1 MNKVIA
7 EDDRIYLRRLQTTD
21 DLSKYLTWI
30 NDPEMNKYLTKKRV
44 QTTEDLRRYIDS
56 HKNNYLC
63 GIFSKSDDSHLG
75 NVLASRI
82 DYSNENCHIGI
93 FVGSDS
99 WGKGIG
105 TSAVSLITDYML
117 YLKGLHKVTAGVARD
132 NIGSCKLF
140 EKAGYALEFISKDEF
155 KLEDT
160 FIDHLYFTK
169 YNKNKK

>member
-30 NDPEMNKYLTKKRV
+30 NDPEMNRYLTKKRS
-44 QTTEDLRRYIDS
+44 QTLEDLRRYIDS

-63 GIFSKSDDSHLG
+63 GIFSKSDDAHLG

-93 FVGSDS
+93 FVGKDS

-105 TSAVSLITDYML
+105 TLAVSLITDYML
-117 YLKGLHKVTAGVARD
+117 YVKGLYKVTAGVARD

-140 EKAGYALEFISKDEF
+140 EKVGYTLEFISKDEF
-155 KLEDT
+155 KLEDM

-169 YNKNKK
+169 YNKDKK